1 MDFLLEQPQRK
12 SARRQKKDEEAA
24 AAAAAKK
31 SSAEPTPSV
40 SPTPGTSP
48 SLLSADVDQD
58 ECDGGV
64 DGGDDASLYT
74 ANAAALTSDMNK
86 WSWERVLCS
95 DPEML
100 IRQASRQ
107 SEPEDESPLAIQH
120 RLLDAEKEK
129 EALKNPTPAMTQII
143 ARIQQR
149 EKDRQAMTWQQQ
161 LQHLTSVSFQHDN

>member
-1 MDFLLEQPQRK
+1 MDFLHEQPQRK
-12 SARRQKKDEEAA
+12 SARRQKKDEE
-24 AAAAAKK
+24 AAAAKK

-40 SPTPGTSP
+40 SPTPGTSS

-64 DGGDDASLYT
+64 DGDDASLYT

-161 LQHLTSVSFQHDN
+161 LQHLTSVIFQHDN